1 MPNSKRKEFFKTLR
15 NDFSEYGMQTLLL
28 GLTAV
33 ITTLLS
39 RRSSQE
45 RFIDILVNH
54 IIPSDEFIPKLN
66 TYILSAIIFFLI
78 LTILSTTLP
87 ILFNKIIK
95 KEKQSTIIN
104 NTDNKTI
111 SDENPSKIDK
121 LKKSHIKFGSHLIF
135 KRTAS
140 TIANTGSVILLLA
153 FFVTLLY
160 WFPQFFNLNK
170 EEIEEISNKDLVI
183 FWVIA
188 SIYFFVSIFLKSIST
203 VFIEEPIKRSKR
215 KSSSQNLP
223 NNKKTTPCEVSGT
236 TPLEDVIRQLK
247 LPNSKKQET
256 IADLITHSFVWVND
270 EYEVKLKDPENLK
283 IELILVPKQ
292 SDTNQP
298 QNSVEKTK
306 NIS

>member
-121 LKKSHIKFGSHLIF
+121 LKKIHIKFGSHLIF

-170 EEIEEISNKDLVI
+170 EEIEEISIKDLVI